1 MRKSMT
7 RKQPCKSAP
16 DGTTSCSG
24 VRILIRLDVATH
36 QSYYQRIIHT
46 VFITALVFANFSCT
60 TDRVYEEKPS
70 LTTGSMTLGERKLI
84 QIQKDQEAIFK
95 RIEESDDT
103 DESGNLELSV
113 RHLMTEYESYLAEN
127 PEDVLCLILY
137 GKLLRKID
145 RLEDAQLVFLKAN
158 SLDPNL
164 AVVKQQ
170 LGNYHA
176 EIGNFEEAL
185 GYFLIAVEL
194 SPDTALYTYQLG
206 ELLYQFRD
214 LFLTSG
220 MFNRDTLDRQISKAF
235 AESAR
240 LDSDNIDF
248 QFRYAESFY
257 DLENPDWNAALE
269 AWEAVG
275 NSVNSEVE
283 IAAVLLHK
291 ANIYIK
297 LKEPE
302 KAREIID
309 NVNLPELAETK
320 EQLLKQLP

>member
-1 MRKSMT
+1 MT
-7 RKQPCKSAP
+7 RKQTGRLATV
-16 DGTTSCSG
+16 DFISCFAN
-24 VRILIRLDVATH
+24 RTRNRLDIAAYH
-36 QSYYQRIIHT
+36 SCYQHFVYT
-46 VFITALVFANFSCT
+46 VFITALVFANLSCT
-60 TDRVYEEKPS
+60 TDQVYEDKPPLNS
-70 LTTGSMTLGERKLI
+70 GSMTLGERKLI
-84 QIQKDQEAIFK
+84 KIQKDQEAIFK
-95 RIEESDDT
+95 RIEDSDGS

-113 RHLMTEYESYLAEN
+113 RNLITDYESYLAEN
-127 PEDVLCLILY
+127 PEDVLSLILY

-145 RLEDAQLVFLKAN
+145 RIEDAQLIFLKAN
-158 SLDPNL
+158 SLDPDL

-194 SPDTALYTYQLG
+194 SCNTALYTYQLG

-220 MFNRDTLDRQISKAF
+220 MFNRDTLDRQMSKAF

-240 LDSDNIDF
+240 LDPDNIDF

-257 DLENPDWNAALE
+257 DLENPNWNAALE
-269 AWEAVG
+269 AWESIG
-275 NSVNSEVE
+275 NNVNSEAE
-283 IAAVLLHK
+283 LAAILLHK
-291 ANIYIK
+291 ANVYIK
-297 LKEPE
+297 MKDPE
-302 KAREIID
+302 KARELID
-309 NVNLPELAETK
+309 QVNVPELAETK